1 VDGTLVFASAIGIGF
16 VAGLR
21 SLLAPAV
28 VAWAAYAGWLDLH
41 ATFLGFIGSKGA
53 AIVLSLLAIGELIA
67 DKTPGVPKRTGAFPL
82 LARIV
87 TGGLCGA
94 CLSVSARQ
102 SLSVGAILGAI
113 GAVIGAF
120 TGYETRKRLVR
131 RLNISDIFIAVP
143 EDLIAIGLA
152 LFFVSR

>member
-1 VDGTLVFASAIGIGF
+1 MDGNVVFAFAIGIGF

-28 VAWAAYAGWLDLH
+28 IAWAAYAGWLDLH
-41 ATFLGFIGSKGA
+41 TTLLGFIGSWGA
-53 AIVLSLLAIGELIA
+53 AMVLSILAIGELIA
-67 DKTPGVPKRTGAFPL
+67 DKTPGIPRRTAAFPL

-87 TGGLCGA
+87 TGALCGA
-94 CLSVSARQ
+94 CLSVSAKQ
-102 SLSVGAILGAI
+102 SLSIGATLGGI

-120 TGYETRKRLVR
+120 AGYEARKRLVR
-131 RLNISDIFIAVP
+131 RLNVADIFVALP

-152 LFFVSR
+152 VFFVSR

>member
-1 VDGTLVFASAIGIGF
+1 M
-16 VAGLR
+16 
-21 SLLAPAV
+21 LAPAV
-28 VAWAAYAGWLDLH
+28 VAWAAHAGWLDLH
-41 ATFLGFIGSKGA
+41 TTLLGSIGSWGA

-82 LARIV
+82 LARMV

-94 CLSVSARQ
+94 CLSVSAGQ
-102 SLSVGAILGAI
+102 SSGIGAILGAI

-120 TGYETRKRLVR
+120 AGYEARKRLVTQW
-131 RLNISDIFIAVP
+131 NIPDLFVALS
-143 EDLIAIGLA
+143 EDLIAISLA

>member
-1 VDGTLVFASAIGIGF
+1 MDGTLVFALAIGIGF

-41 ATFLGFIGSKGA
+41 TTLLGFIGSWGA
-53 AIVLSLLAIGELIA
+53 AVVLSLLATGELIA

-82 LARIV
+82 LARLV

-94 CLSVSARQ
+94 CLTVSARQ
-102 SLSVGAILGAI
+102 SFAIGAALGAI

-120 TGYETRKRLVR
+120 AGYEARKRLVR
-131 RLNISDIFIAVP
+131 QLNVADIFIALA
-143 EDLIAIGLA
+143 EDLVALGLA
-152 LFFVSR
+152 LFFVSH

>member
-1 VDGTLVFASAIGIGF
+1 VNGNLFFALALGIGF

-28 VAWAAYAGWLDLH
+28 VAWAAHVGWLDLH
-41 ATFLGFIGSKGA
+41 TTLFGFIGSKGA
-53 AIVLSLLAIGELIA
+53 VIVLSLLALGELIA
-67 DKTPGVPKRTGAFPL
+67 DKMPGVPKRTGAFPL

-102 SLSVGAILGAI
+102 SLSIGAILGAM

-120 TGYETRKRLVR
+120 AGYEARKRLVR
-131 RLNISDIFIAVP
+131 QLKVPDIFIALP
-143 EDLIAIGLA
+143 EDLLAIGLA

>member
-1 VDGTLVFASAIGIGF
+1 VDGNLVFAFAVGIGF

-28 VAWAAYAGWLDLH
+28 VAWAAHAGWLDLH
-41 ATFLGFIGSKGA
+41 TTLLGFIGSWGA
-53 AIVLSLLAIGELIA
+53 AIVLSLLATGELIA
-67 DKTPGVPKRTGAFPL
+67 DKTPGIPKRTGAFPL

-102 SLSVGAILGAI
+102 SLGMGAILGAV
-113 GAVIGAF
+113 GAVIGAIAGF
-120 TGYETRKRLVR
+120 EARKRLVR
-131 RLNISDIFIAVP
+131 RLNVSDIIVALP